1 MLWDTVYG
9 FLLLLSHNLETHPA
23 PFSCSNSTGF
33 QTLSYPPSMQTQKVQ
48 AFLPFRYLMSC
59 SKTASKLIFTQCTQ
73 LRLWKVICPTWVLL
87 FVHTQETRIWSS
99 NTLAT
104 WCEEWTHWKRPW
116 CWDRLRAGG
125 ETGNRGWDSW
135 MVSRTRWT
143 WVWANYGRWWRTEK
157 PGVLQSVGSQRVR
170 HNLATEQQQQ
180 LKRRALLLLLKIHFC
195 LPTSFLDY
203 FKYIFLIV
211 CIMLQ
216 YHLPAFF
223 TRPDHKF
230 PGSRN
235 RFFHSC
241 IPIS

>member
-9 FLLLLSHNLETHPA
+9 FLLLLSRNLETHPA

-33 QTLSYPPSMQTQKVQ
+33 QTILYPPCMQTQKVH

-104 WCEEWTHWKRPW
+104 WCGVDSLEKT
-116 CWDRLRAGG
+116 LMLG
-125 ETGNRGWDSW
+125 ERWDSW
-135 MVSRTRWT
+135 MVSRTQWT

-157 PGVLQSVGSQRVR
+157 PGVLQSVGSQRVGY
-170 HNLATEQQQQ
+170 NLATKQQQQ
-180 LKRRALLLLLKIHFC
+180 NR
-195 LPTSFLDY
+195 LPVCRGDGAFTEICDVSMGDESFS
-203 FKYIFLIV
+203 V
-211 CIMLQ
+211 
-216 YHLPAFF
+216 
-223 TRPDHKF
+223 
-230 PGSRN
+230 
-235 RFFHSC
+235 
-241 IPIS
+241 

>member
-125 ETGNRGWDSW
+125 EAGNRGWDSW

-170 HNLATEQQQQ
+170 KLSNWATATFIWTFDEFPSSWLLHNLVFHHEAFSYISDHFSP
-180 LKRRALLLLLKIHFC
+180 LLK
-195 LPTSFLDY
+195 SFL
-203 FKYIFLIV
+203 
-211 CIMLQ
+211 
-216 YHLPAFF
+216 
-223 TRPDHKF
+223 
-230 PGSRN
+230 
-235 RFFHSC
+235 
-241 IPIS
+241 